1 MEKEDWMLFPTVP
14 LFPLFMLLLKHI
26 LWSLETRFLAPLNTY
41 VAYLWTSA
49 ITNSLLPTSGYFV
62 SHPFEFW
69 KCCKW
74 KLKFSKWSF
83 QGVDM
88 WQDFYQKVES
98 ACFLWHF
105 SPTFFSLQ
113 KSKKKSQRNGFE
125 RLGVVFLYVRRWV
138 LVHKI

>member
-1 MEKEDWMLFPTVP
+1 MLFPTVP

-62 SHPFEFW
+62 SNKPTNLNFENVAI
-69 KCCKW
+69 KT
-74 KLKFSKWSF
+74 KFSNEVLRGLTCDKIF
-83 QGVDM
+83 I
-88 WQDFYQKVES
+88 K